1 MQDLYVLAGPLIDKK
16 GSFHICSARSYFPA
30 TKVDKKY
37 RTEIY
42 KRSKLFHGSMD
53 QQRPEFKGVGF
64 RYKQGLI
71 ALEDVPEVSF
81 FDI

>member
-1 MQDLYVLAGPLIDKK
+1 
-16 GSFHICSARSYFPA
+16 
-30 TKVDKKY
+30 
-37 RTEIY
+37 
-42 KRSKLFHGSMD
+42 MD